1 MRFVDQL
8 ASPLFRRALVEACL
22 VGALCGVVGVHVL
35 LRKLP
40 FFTLALSHATL
51 PGVVL
56 ASTLGLSLYAGG
68 LAGAAA
74 LVLAVVGS
82 ARRLDAATATGVAL
96 SGAFAGGVLLQSA
109 RPSASQELT
118 AFLVGDVLTVS
129 AGDLLVTAA
138 VGVTVIAVLA
148 ALHKDLVF
156 TVFDPTGAAAA
167 GYPLTRVEL
176 VVLAVIGLTVVTSI
190 PAVGTILV
198 VALLVTVP
206 LAARQ
211 WFDRIGPAMALAAL
225 LGATAGAS
233 GLAASAQWDIA
244 AGAAIVLAATALLA
258 LSLVGAAAR
267 RRWAAHSCCLMSKPP
282 GGASSLPHLK
292 SPDGR
297 CC

>member
-74 LVLAVVGS
+74 LVLAVAVVGS

-267 RRWAAHSCCLMSKPP
+267 RRWAAHSHSFST
-282 GGASSLPHLK
+282 ASV
-292 SPDGR
+292 G
-297 CC
+297 

>member
-74 LVLAVVGS
+74 LVLAVAVVGS
-82 ARRLDAATATGVAL
+82 ARRLNAATATGVAL

-267 RRWAAHSCCLMSKPP
+267 RRWAAHSHSFST
-282 GGASSLPHLK
+282 ASV
-292 SPDGR
+292 G
-297 CC
+297 

>member
-74 LVLAVVGS
+74 LVLAVAVVGS

-138 VGVTVIAVLA
+138 VGVAVIAVLA

-167 GYPLTRVEL
+167 GYPLARLEL

-211 WFDRIGPAMALAAL
+211 WFDRLGPAMALAAL
-225 LGATAGAS
+225 LGATAGAL
-233 GLAASAQWDIA
+233 GVAASAQWDIA

-267 RRWAAHSCCLMSKPP
+267 RRWAAHSHSFST
-282 GGASSLPHLK
+282 ASV
-292 SPDGR
+292 G
-297 CC
+297 